1 LNRIVKG
8 ALAVLLSVSL
18 TACGT
23 SGEESSLVLQEQSV
37 SQLQQL
43 ETTISASVTTTTAE
57 TTTERITQTE
67 PAALTTEQTSTVSTI
82 VTTQATTT
90 TALSTELPAAVSLD
104 VRAIWIPATDLG
116 NMLSGCDE
124 AAFRKRV
131 KSHLR
136 QYQSLGINTIFLHV
150 RSNGDSYYQSALF
163 PRGAYWSANQA
174 FDPLT
179 VFLEESHTLGLS
191 LHAWV
196 NPLRCQTADQM
207 TQIQG
212 DYQTKQWVTAK
223 DDRMVQ
229 VGSRWYMN
237 PAYPEVRALVC
248 AGVSEILAGYDV
260 DGIHIDDYFYPTTA
274 ESFDAAAF
282 KHAGAKNRAVWRTEN
297 INQLVCAMY
306 DTVKSCDRTRIF
318 SVSPTGSIADNEQEQ
333 YADVRLWCSESGY
346 LDWIIPQLYF
356 GFFHE
361 TYPFAETA
369 EEWRGIVTNDEISLM
384 LGIATYKVGEYDD
397 FAGAGAKEWTTDTLI
412 PARQILFA
420 DEMEGVEGVVLF
432 SSATTRSLS
441 DREQNAIRHAL
452 GS

>member
-1 LNRIVKG
+1 
-8 ALAVLLSVSL
+8 
-18 TACGT
+18 
-23 SGEESSLVLQEQSV
+23 
-37 SQLQQL
+37 
-43 ETTISASVTTTTAE
+43 
-57 TTTERITQTE
+57 
-67 PAALTTEQTSTVSTI
+67 
-82 VTTQATTT
+82 
-90 TALSTELPAAVSLD
+90 
-104 VRAIWIPATDLG
+104 
-116 NMLSGCDE
+116 M
-124 AAFRKRV
+124 
-131 KSHLR
+131 
-136 QYQSLGINTIFLHV
+136 
-150 RSNGDSYYQSALF
+150 
-163 PRGAYWSANQA
+163 
-174 FDPLT
+174 
-179 VFLEESHTLGLS
+179 
-191 LHAWV
+191 
-196 NPLRCQTADQM
+196 
-207 TQIQG
+207 
-212 DYQTKQWVTAK
+212 
-223 DDRMVQ
+223 
-229 VGSRWYMN
+229 
-237 PAYPEVRALVC
+237 
-248 AGVSEILAGYDV
+248 SEILAGYDV

-420 DEMEGVEGVVLF
+420 DEIEGVEGVVLF